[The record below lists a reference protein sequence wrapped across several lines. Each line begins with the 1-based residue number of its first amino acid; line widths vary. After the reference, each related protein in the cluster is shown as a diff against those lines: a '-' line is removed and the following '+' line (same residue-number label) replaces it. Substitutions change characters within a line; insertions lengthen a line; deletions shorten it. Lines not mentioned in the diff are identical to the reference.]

1 MSKVNIT
8 EIEKVAKLSR
18 IELDANELDKVTEE
32 FESILD
38 FVEIIEKADTKGVE
52 PTSQVTGL
60 SDVWRDDVVMRSE
73 IEPKDLISAAPE
85 IQDGYIKVKKVL

>member
-60 SDVWRDDVVMRSE
+60 SDVWRDDVVVRSE

-85 IQDGYIKVKKVL
+85 IHDGYIKVKKVL

>member
-18 IELDANELDKVTEE
+18 IELDANELDKVTKE

>member
-1 MSKVNIT
+1 MSKINIT

-60 SDVWRDDVVMRSE
+60 SDVWRDDVVVRSE

-85 IQDGYIKVKKVL
+85 IQDGYITVKKVL

>member
-18 IELDANELDKVTEE
+18 IELNANELDKVTEE

-60 SDVWRDDVVMRSE
+60 SNVWRDDVVVRSE

>member
-1 MSKVNIT
+1 MSKINIT

-18 IELDANELDKVTEE
+18 IELDANELDKITEE

-60 SDVWRDDVVMRSE
+60 SDVWRDDVVVRSE

>member
-1 MSKVNIT
+1 MSKINIT

-60 SDVWRDDVVMRSE
+60 SDVWRDDVVVRSE

>member
-1 MSKVNIT
+1 MSKINIT

-60 SDVWRDDVVMRSE
+60 SDVWRDDVVVHSE
-73 IEPKDLISAAPE
+73 IEPKDLISEAPE

>member
-60 SDVWRDDVVMRSE
+60 SDVWRDDVVVRSE

>member
-60 SDVWRDDVVMRSE
+60 SDVWRDDVVVRSE

-85 IQDGYIKVKKVL
+85 IQDGYITVKKVL